1 MGDGF
6 FGAGSSTT
14 AAFASQV
21 RIVRSSLEAAG
32 RPLWSFPI
40 AKRVYISIDS
50 DGARARERVNAG
62 LTTMYGRPVAAI
74 EEAAVAGTAD
84 DCLRGIREVA
94 DAGAELILFTA
105 LHDQLEHAEQI
116 AAEIIP
122 RLG

>member
-1 MGDGF
+1 MRPTAPIAAEMSPSRPPGTAAAIPARSAWVVPDGF
-6 FGAGSSTT
+6 DVKL
-14 AAFASQV
+14 ASV
-21 RIVRSSLEAAG
+21 
-32 RPLWSFPI
+32 
-40 AKRVYISIDS
+40 
-50 DGARARERVNAG
+50 
-62 LTTMYGRPVAAI
+62 MPVAF
-74 EEAAVAGTAD
+74 GTAD